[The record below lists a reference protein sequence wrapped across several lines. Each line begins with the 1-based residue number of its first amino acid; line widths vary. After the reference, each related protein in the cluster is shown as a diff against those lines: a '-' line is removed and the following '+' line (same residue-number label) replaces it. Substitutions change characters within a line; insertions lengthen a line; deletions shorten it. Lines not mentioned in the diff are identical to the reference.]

1 MTIEEMNALSEE
13 ELEEAKHNW
22 TPDDWIAYYT
32 KDGVMTLDELYD
44 YMVESLAYY
53 PISNGRIETKARQM
67 RNPASQR
74 N

>member
-1 MTIEEMNALSEE
+1 MDVVYSRQVLDSIE
-13 ELEEAKHNW
+13 K
-22 TPDDWIAYYT
+22 YT
-32 KDGVMTLDELYD
+32 KA
-44 YMVESLAYY
+44 LANY